1 MRKPLIAGNW
11 KMYKTNEEVHQYV
24 EEFKRIY
31 KPKDVL
37 VAICAPYTQLFTL
50 KESLYGSGVRI
61 GAQNM
66 HFMQE
71 GAYTGEISSLML
83 KEIGIDYCIIG
94 HSERRQYFGET
105 DEHVNKKLHTAFS
118 AGIMPILCVG
128 EGLEDKDGGR
138 AADVVKKQVSLA
150 LADLS
155 LDDIGSLT
163 IAYEP
168 IWAIGTGRT
177 ASPSQAGEMCKE
189 IRRIILSLYGE
200 ETASAVKVLYGG
212 SVKPGNISDL
222 MEKDDIDGA
231 LVGGASL
238 KPSDFIDIINF

>member
-1 MRKPLIAGNW
+1 
-11 KMYKTNEEVHQYV
+11 MYKTNEEVYKYADD
-24 EEFKRIY
+24 FKKIY
-31 KPKDVL
+31 KPKQVL
-37 VAICAPYTQLFTL
+37 VAICAPYTQLLTL
-50 KESLYGSGVRI
+50 KEALYGSGVRI

-71 GAYTGEISSLML
+71 GAYTGEISPLML

-105 DEHVNKKLHTAFS
+105 DECVNKKLHSAFS
-118 AGIMPILCVG
+118 AGIIPILCVG
-128 EGLEDKDGGR
+128 EGLEDRDEGK
-138 AADVVKKQVSLA
+138 AADVVKKQVSSA
-150 LADLS
+150 LIDLS
-155 LDDIGSLT
+155 EENAASLV

-177 ASPSQAGEMCKE
+177 ASPSQASEMCGE
-189 IRRIILSLYGE
+189 IRCIISTLYGE
-200 ETASAVKVLYGG
+200 ETACSVRILYGG

-222 MEKDDIDGA
+222 MKRDDIDGA

-238 KPSDFIDIINF
+238 NPADFLDIINY